1 MWFEDIM
8 PSVVLDIVALYACWG
23 FWGWL
28 LANVL
33 N

>member
-1 MWFEDIM
+1 MWFEDIL
-8 PSVVLDIVALYACWG
+8 PSIVLDFVALYACWF

>member
-1 MWFEDIM
+1 MWFEDIL

-28 LANVL
+28 LNLL